1 MAILRI
7 SYEMFSV
14 FFGGKSTDSKM
25 LRVKMEI
32 IITKEATM
40 PTSIPTSGR
49 NIFTP
54 MKVNSTER
62 PMRR

>member
-1 MAILRI
+1 
-7 SYEMFSV
+7 MFSV